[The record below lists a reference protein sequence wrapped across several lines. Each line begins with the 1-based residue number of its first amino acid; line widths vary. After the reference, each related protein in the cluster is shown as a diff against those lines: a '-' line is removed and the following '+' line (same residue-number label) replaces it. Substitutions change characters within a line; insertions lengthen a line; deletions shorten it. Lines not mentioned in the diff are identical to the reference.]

1 MQSQKLRDRKTQTQ
15 RKAGRNGHTH
25 IHRGSHRERLEHR
38 EKEPDRQM
46 DRETKP
52 GRERQSVRFRERQI

>member
-1 MQSQKLRDRKTQTQ
+1 MDT
-15 RKAGRNGHTH
+15 HTYTEGA
-25 IHRGSHRERLEHR
+25 IGERLEHR

-52 GRERQSVRFRERQI
+52 GRERQSVRFRERHIKGEEMVRHTET